1 LVKIS
6 QSLYESIL
14 PLVKTQ
20 VESQIKVR
28 DFSRTQVS
36 IQPAEYASWSDM
48 RSELMVEQKRPL
60 KAQLQAELGAAPS
73 EEAQDEI
80 RSAFAARE
88 KALEHELGTPARP
101 HSPSPDCAPFPRSR
115 WLTLAH
121 VGSRWLAALADHK
134 PMDMHMEIAVSYNF
148 LSK

>member
-1 LVKIS
+1 M
-6 QSLYESIL
+6 
-14 PLVKTQ
+14 
-20 VESQIKVR
+20 
-28 DFSRTQVS
+28 S

-88 KALEHELGTPARP
+88 KALEHEL
-101 HSPSPDCAPFPRSR
+101 
-115 WLTLAH
+115 
-121 VGSRWLAALADHK
+121 DHK